1 MPPSSSA
8 GSYLRP
14 VTRRWWLF
22 LLLPIVTVAVILAIA
37 SVSPPEY
44 VATERLQINVVDP
57 QEVPLFSQTRYTA
70 SADQIQSVH
79 DEFYDVLRLPSV
91 AWKTIADLG
100 LDLSAQDL
108 IARIDS
114 QHQFDFVTV
123 TAQMPAPDLA
133 QRLVSKH
140 VDNAIAAYRSIR
152 STPAQTSRDFIET
165 ELIEQTKTLS
175 AAQEALQNFQ
185 LQNEVSD
192 LERETL
198 AYQDLKRTLRSQ
210 RDAAAVE
217 AARNDR
223 LAAEFTTLADQTA
236 TQLQTLQASTVVT
249 PTKPANAR
257 TSIPAATPTPDPAI
271 LAEIDSL
278 TLLVQRQRAT
288 ANDYK
293 AAAEGHR
300 AAIAEYDRQISEQQQ
315 QLVYLLGLQERYKTL
330 VDAVARAQDTYDFLS
345 SKANEARLKLTQG
358 ENIGYLQVVEPA
370 RLPDRALPNRTPQIL
385 LVGVLVSLVL
395 AVILAFIL
403 EFLENSLGKPTPASG
418 EPTPK
423 VARPS

>member
-1 MPPSSSA
+1 MPTPPPA

-70 SADQIQSVH
+70 SAEQIQSVH
-79 DEFYDVLRLPSV
+79 DEFYDILRLPAV

-108 IARIDS
+108 IARIGS

-133 QRLVSKH
+133 QRVVSKH
-140 VDNAIAAYRSIR
+140 VDNAIAAYRAIR

-175 AAQEALQNFQ
+175 AAQEELQNFQ

-192 LERETL
+192 LEREIL

-210 RDAAAVE
+210 RDATVVE
-217 AARNDR
+217 ATRNDR
-223 LAAEFTTLADQTA
+223 LAAEFSTLAKQTA
-236 TQLQTLQASTVVT
+236 TQLQTLQASTIIT
-249 PTKPANAR
+249 RTIKPASA
-257 TSIPAATPTPDPAI
+257 PTPTPNPTV

-278 TLLVQRQRAT
+278 TTLLQRQRAT

-300 AAIAEYDRQISEQQQ
+300 AAISEYDRQISEQQQ
-315 QLVYLLGLQERYKTL
+315 QLVYLLGLQEHYKTL
-330 VDAVARAQDTYDFLS
+330 VDTVTRAQDTYDFLS
-345 SKANEARLKLTQG
+345 SKANEARLKLIQG

-385 LVGVLVSLVL
+385 LIGVLVSLIL

-403 EFLENSLGKPTPASG
+403 EFLENSLSKPTPASG
-418 EPTPK
+418 DPATEI
-423 VARPS
+423 ARPS